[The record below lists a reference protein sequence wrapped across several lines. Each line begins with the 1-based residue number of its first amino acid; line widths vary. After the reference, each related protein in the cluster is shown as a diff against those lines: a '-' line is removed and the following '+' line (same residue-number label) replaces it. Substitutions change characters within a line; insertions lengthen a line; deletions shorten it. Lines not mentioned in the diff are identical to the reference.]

1 MDRRPYL
8 DHGLSRLPWWSVFD
22 PRSSLR
28 ARAALLVATGGG
40 LFTALLI
47 WLAGTLLQ
55 RELQA
60 AKGAAFDAL
69 AFQLGDKIDRALYE
83 RYRTLVHAAALDPL
97 RRNDPSPG
105 ERRRLLDSLVESSP
119 DFAWIGFADA
129 TGRVLSATGGLLEH
143 TDAALRPW
151 FRGAREQPFLGALRD
166 NPELA
171 RTLPASLEGN
181 SNTRFMELAVPVQAA
196 DGRFAGVLAAQV
208 RWGWSRD
215 VQLSVVPEA
224 VAREQIAA
232 TVYGAD
238 GDILLD
244 SGALGWSHPPAVPAV
259 GETRRPRGWMIETT
273 PEGTTFLTGF
283 SRSRGFREYRG
294 LGWVA
299 VVRQPVRL
307 AFAPVTTLR
316 HSLARWGCAIVAV
329 GIIAAWVLA
338 GRLTRRLHS
347 ITAASQRIREGDIL
361 AVLPHPTGESEVSR
375 MCRAVGGLVE
385 DLRGHPEAPRVEPTV
400 GKKKQDN

>member
-8 DHGLSRLPWWSVFD
+8 DHGLTRLPWWTAFD
-22 PRSSLR
+22 PRCSLR
-28 ARAALLVATGGG
+28 ARAALLVATGGA

-55 RELQA
+55 REVRA
-60 AKGAAFDAL
+60 TKGAAFDTL
-69 AFQLGDKIDRALYE
+69 AFQLGDKVDRALYE
-83 RYRTLVHAAALDPL
+83 RYRTLVHAASLDPL
-97 RRNDPSPG
+97 RRNDPSPT
-105 ERRRLLDSLVESSP
+105 ERRRLLESLVESSP

-129 TGRVLSATGGLLEH
+129 TGRILSATGGWLEH
-143 TDAALRPW
+143 TDAAQRPW

-171 RTLPASLEGN
+171 RQLPASLEGN
-181 SNTRFMELAVPVQAA
+181 ASTRFMELAVPVQGA

-208 RWGWSRD
+208 RWGWSRE

-224 VAREQIAA
+224 VARDQVAA

-259 GETRRPRGWMIETT
+259 GDTRRARGWMIETT
-273 PEGTTFLTGF
+273 PEGGTFLTGF
-283 SRSRGFREYRG
+283 SRSRGFREFRG
-294 LGWVA
+294 LGWIA

-307 AFAPVTTLR
+307 AFAPVAALQQ
-316 HSLARWGCAIVAV
+316 SLARWGFGIVVAGV
-329 GIIAAWVLA
+329 IAAWWLA

-347 ITAASQRIREGDIL
+347 ITAAAQRIREGDIL
-361 AVLPHPTGESEVSR
+361 AVLPHPPDESEMSR

-385 DLRGHPEAPRVEPTV
+385 DLRVRPENPPAAPPPGERLL
-400 GKKKQDN
+400 

>member
-8 DHGLSRLPWWSVFD
+8 DQGLARLPWWTVFD
-22 PRSSLR
+22 PRCSLR
-28 ARAALLVATGGG
+28 ARAALLVAAGGA

-47 WLAGTLLQ
+47 WLAGTVLQ

-60 AKGAAFDAL
+60 TKGAAFDTL
-69 AFQLGDKIDRALYE
+69 AFQLGDKVDRALYE
-83 RYRTLVHAAALDPL
+83 RYRALVHAASLDAL

-105 ERRRLLDSLVESSP
+105 ERRRLLESLVESSP

-129 TGRVLSATGGLLEH
+129 TGRVLTATGGLLEN
-143 TDAALRPW
+143 TDAAQRPW

-171 RTLPASLEGN
+171 RTLPASLEGDA
-181 SNTRFMELAVPVQAA
+181 NTRFMELAVPVQAA
-196 DGRFAGVLAAQV
+196 DGRFGGVLAAQV

-224 VAREQIAA
+224 VAREQVAT
-232 TVYGAD
+232 TVYAAD

-244 SGALGWSHPPAVPAV
+244 SGALGWSHPPAAPVV
-259 GETRRPRGWMIETT
+259 GETRRARGWMMETT
-273 PEGTTFLTGF
+273 PEGATFLTGF

-294 LGWVA
+294 LGWIA

-307 AFAPVTTLR
+307 AFAPVATLR
-316 HSLARWGCAIVAV
+316 QSLARWGFAIVAV
-329 GIIAAWVLA
+329 GVIAAWVLA

-361 AVLPHPTGESEVSR
+361 AVLPHPADESEVSR

-385 DLRGHPEAPRVEPTV
+385 DLRRPPETERKNSGEI
-400 GKKKQDN
+400 